1 MDVIET
7 KKQRVIEILE
17 EAIKLYKAKDADY
30 SGDVP
35 LSNFRTSTEY
45 GLQPWRAVLAGR
57 FNDKVSRI
65 KKFCRDGKFE
75 VVKET
80 MCDTM
85 TDGLVY
91 LAIAR
96 ALYEEEFGEVDLLE
110 RGGVGQ

>member
-1 MDVIET
+1 M
-7 KKQRVIEILE
+7 KKKRVVEILE

-30 SGDVP
+30 SGSVP
-35 LSNFRTSTEY
+35 LSNFRFSTEY
-45 GLQPWRAVLAGR
+45 GIQPWRAVLAGR

-65 KKFCRDGKFE
+65 KKFCKDGSLKVMSESF
-75 VVKET
+75 
-80 MCDTM
+80 CDTM

-110 RGGVGQ
+110 RAGVK